1 MARRPRAR
9 VDTSRLR
16 AMGETSAVVARP
28 VDTYV
33 RPAAPQKNQQYAQ
46 ILSAL
51 STVNPAL
58 DNFITDKV
66 TKDREKQANLGE
78 KSFYEATPEE
88 RKAMS
93 AKIRSG
99 EINELQ
105 SPFWVEGFARQLLR
119 NHASTFGS
127 ALTLEWNKKKDSGGF
142 DFNAFVAEE
151 RGKYVE
157 ANNLSSF
164 RSDLFNDEFAAVTQT
179 YERQVQQRNFEHR
192 ISQAKKARM
201 RAWGDGMVGI
211 LEGVQ
216 TTINDKTFFD
226 PIGGEESDSKGSLN
240 FSGQI
245 NAHVQAIIDQGQDP
259 KAVVQMAEN
268 FLTGTSERLANKGD
282 RAGAETVL
290 RMLNG
295 LKLNV
300 GTFGIVYKDR
310 FAQAERNVTQ
320 LIDAS
325 EKRQDEDDEEAGED
339 RINEIFADIQ
349 KAGYE
354 AEWTQEWWETTQSD
368 RQELQRLN
376 QEYGGSQGSA
386 LNDLYTN
393 RGKVTQK
400 TDPLVIS
407 ELTSDIT
414 NPTEVLDSKDIRAMA
429 EVGGL
434 TPRETADLIAL
445 NNNLDEQLLN
455 DLGLDTIRSDLKNS
469 VMGANTSGGF
479 GPNPERALIAGKAT
493 AELNDFIRQQLT
505 KRSGLTDTEIAT
517 NIQAK
522 ADTLL
527 QKYSNMTTNVSSGNP
542 AGGPDGN
549 PPPPPPAETED
560 GDPIVPA
567 TLKEVQSFIGG
578 QQTPY
583 LKPNGEFDTTFFNLD
598 LLQAYAEAANNPTQD
613 ASKTELG
620 QKIAYL
626 VAGGHATPNEILG
639 VLTAAH
645 EKAKGVSTEAAAKAL
660 SEAAAGAGASML
672 ENVFPTDRTAL
683 DAKVNSAIDQS
694 EKLTEAVRPYLE
706 PVVDA
711 VAEFVNGDKTANP
724 TPQDFLDFL
733 KENGRKIP
741 QESGDFFKMGPEYKL
756 FEEIYGVEA
765 FKSDDGSFSDDKVQA
780 IFDELNELNKAE
792 VTQGSGTISAEDP
805 LFKQDNILNKT
816 ARAKAIAENAEEL
829 QRNYERESIDPPDNI
844 GAINETIV
852 DLGEGFLKAV
862 ARSFE
867 ATGKAGA
874 ERTRELQRFARQAA
888 LYKELLNNPNVEAQ
902 ELTKKIDLA
911 TSQNIGIGNVD
922 NSKQMAELLEL
933 RDPDKALAAAQKF
946 LSPEAKIR
954 IDNASALFGDASAA
968 DAALMLAQP
977 YLSEEAKQR
986 ILTRFPVIK
995 PQEAQPPVDLR
1006 GRSSPTAQTAEQ
1018 EADTAGD
1025 AGKLG
1030 SSSTDTGTK
1039 VFQLK
1044 SVLEQNGKVPLLS
1057 ATKDAVKGEKA
1068 KKLAI
1073 RSWKK
1078 AFGKHYRENGTA
1090 KPAFMKQALDIAQ
1103 QTETDVTTVIKA
1115 VLGTNPSANKLLV
1128 TSGLTAT
1135 EAQQLHKKYQEIRR
1149 LFEQMQGD
1157 NS

>member
-93 AKIRSG
+93 AKIKSG

-105 SPFWVEGFARQLLR
+105 SPFWVEGFARELLR
-119 NHASTFGS
+119 NHAKTFGS
-127 ALTLEWNKKKDSGGF
+127 ALTLEWDRKKNSGGF

-179 YERQVQQRNFEHR
+179 FENQVQQRNFEHR
-192 ISQAKKARM
+192 LAEAKKARM
-201 RAWGDGMVGI
+201 QVAGDSMVTA
-211 LEGVQ
+211 LEALQ
-216 TTINDKTFFD
+216 LKMDTTPFD
-226 PIGGEESDSKGSLN
+226 DQAGDSHSDN
-240 FSGQI
+240 I
-245 NAHVQAIIDQGQDP
+245 NAVIQTAIDQGNDSKQLINM
-259 KAVVQMAEN
+259 AVG
-268 FLTGTSERLANKGD
+268 FLKGTIKDLSKKGDEDGAKVASNMLRNLKLKNGTYGLVYKDGYEDIESTSERLLLKAETDAEQADNDELESQQLSEYKEVYDGLVEAINSTDPTALNTYWKSDEVKALRRSIGYLDGITEGENLLPTLNNLFQTKGIVSAPVSDAEFVDVMNGQILGQNLNDAQVRKIAEDSGFSYPQIREAVNANNGQAAQFLKNIKLPDIEKALAAEVNTKGLFEFGDSARTSFAAVAAVAELKDFIKAQMVSMGDTPEDILAARAAVSAEAKRLAEVYGD
-282 RAGAETVL
+282 RARLENDNFNQTNNPRMKPASQETVEL
-290 RMLNG
+290 WKSGQYTPWKNEDGSMVASITGNSAEAFAAANDAGRPFDSTEIG
-295 LKLNV
+295 KLI
-300 GTFGIVYKDR
+300 GP
-310 FAQAERNVTQ
+310 
-320 LIDAS
+320 LIL
-325 EKRQDEDDEEAGED
+325 AGVSPD
-339 RINEIFADIQ
+339 VI
-349 KAGYE
+349 
-354 AEWTQEWWETTQSD
+354 
-368 RQELQRLN
+368 LN
-376 QEYGGSQGSA
+376 Q
-386 LNDLYTN
+386 
-393 RGKVTQK
+393 
-400 TDPLVIS
+400 I
-407 ELTSDIT
+407 
-414 NPTEVLDSKDIRAMA
+414 
-429 EVGGL
+429 
-434 TPRETADLIAL
+434 
-445 NNNLDEQLLN
+445 
-455 DLGLDTIRSDLKNS
+455 
-469 VMGANTSGGF
+469 
-479 GPNPERALIAGKAT
+479 AT
-493 AELNDFIRQQLT
+493 A
-505 KRSGLTDTEIAT
+505 
-517 NIQAK
+517 
-522 ADTLL
+522 
-527 QKYSNMTTNVSSGNP
+527 Y
-542 AGGPDGN
+542 
-549 PPPPPPAETED
+549 
-560 GDPIVPA
+560 
-567 TLKEVQSFIGG
+567 
-578 QQTPY
+578 
-583 LKPNGEFDTTFFNLD
+583 
-598 LLQAYAEAANNPTQD
+598 EAANATEKEQAD
-613 ASKTELG
+613 AVLSPYFQRAKTKADAAVDQSKTIVGTIRPYVEPVIETVVESVSDLISG
-620 QKIAYL
+620 ETETA
-626 VAGGHATPNEILG
+626 VAAD
-639 VLTAAH
+639 AAL
-645 EKAKGVSTEAAAKAL
+645 EAA
-660 SEAAAGAGASML
+660 
-672 ENVFPTDRTAL
+672 
-683 DAKVNSAIDQS
+683 Q
-694 EKLTEAVRPYLE
+694 PYLS
-706 PVVDA
+706 
-711 VAEFVNGDKTANP
+711 AEAKERIASGTTGENP
-724 TPQDFLDFL
+724 
-733 KENGRKIP
+733 
-741 QESGDFFKMGPEYKL
+741 
-756 FEEIYGVEA
+756 
-765 FKSDDGSFSDDKVQA
+765 
-780 IFDELNELNKAE
+780 E

-922 NSKQMAELLEL
+922 NSKRMAELLEL

-968 DAALMLAQP
+968 DAALMLSQP

-1057 ATKDAVKGEKA
+1057 TIKDAVKGEKA

>member
-105 SPFWVEGFARQLLR
+105 SPFWVEGFARELLR
-119 NHASTFGS
+119 NHAKTFGS
-127 ALTLEWNKKKDSGGF
+127 ALTLEWDRKKNSGGF

-179 YERQVQQRNFEHR
+179 FENQVQQRNFEHR
-192 ISQAKKARM
+192 LAEAKKARM
-201 RAWGDGMVGI
+201 QVAGDSMVTA
-211 LEGVQ
+211 LEALQ
-216 TTINDKTFFD
+216 LKMDTTPFD
-226 PIGGEESDSKGSLN
+226 DQAGDSHSDN
-240 FSGQI
+240 I
-245 NAHVQAIIDQGQDP
+245 NAVIQTAIDQGNDTKQLINM
-259 KAVVQMAEN
+259 AVG
-268 FLTGTSERLANKGD
+268 FLKGTIKDLSKKGDEDGAKVASNMLRNLKLKNGTYGLVYKDGYEDIEATSERLLLK
-282 RAGAETVL
+282 AET
-290 RMLNG
+290 
-295 LKLNV
+295 
-300 GTFGIVYKDR
+300 D
-310 FAQAERNVTQ
+310 AEQA
-320 LIDAS
+320 
-325 EKRQDEDDEEAGED
+325 DED
-339 RINEIFADIQ
+339 
-349 KAGYE
+349 
-354 AEWTQEWWETTQSD
+354 
-368 RQELQRLN
+368 EL
-376 QEYGGSQGSA
+376 E
-386 LNDLYTN
+386 
-393 RGKVTQK
+393 
-400 TDPLVIS
+400 
-407 ELTSDIT
+407 
-414 NPTEVLDSKDIRAMA
+414 
-429 EVGGL
+429 
-434 TPRETADLIAL
+434 
-445 NNNLDEQLLN
+445 
-455 DLGLDTIRSDLKNS
+455 
-469 VMGANTSGGF
+469 
-479 GPNPERALIAGKAT
+479 
-493 AELNDFIRQQLT
+493 RQQL
-505 KRSGLTDTEIAT
+505 SE
-517 NIQAK
+517 
-522 ADTLL
+522 
-527 QKYSNMTTNVSSGNP
+527 Y
-542 AGGPDGN
+542 
-549 PPPPPPAETED
+549 
-560 GDPIVPA
+560 
-567 TLKEVQSFIGG
+567 KEVYDGLVEAINSDDPTALNTYWKSDRVEELRLSIGYLDGITEGENLLPTLNNLFQTKGIVSAPVSDAEFVDVMNG
-578 QQTPY
+578 QILGQ
-583 LKPNGEFDTTFFNLD
+583 NLND
-598 LLQAYAEAANNPTQD
+598 AQVRKIAEDSGFSYPQIREAVNANN
-613 ASKTELG
+613 G
-620 QKIAYL
+620 Q
-626 VAGGHATPNEILG
+626 
-639 VLTAAH
+639 AAQFLKNIKLPDI
-645 EKAKGVSTEAAAKAL
+645 EKALAAEVNTKGLFEFGDSARTSFAA
-660 SEAAAGAGASML
+660 
-672 ENVFPTDRTAL
+672 
-683 DAKVNSAIDQS
+683 
-694 EKLTEAVRPYLE
+694 
-706 PVVDA
+706 VDA
-711 VAEFVNGDKTANP
+711 VAELKDFIKAQMVSMGDTPEDALAARAAVSAEAKRLAEVYGDRARLENDSFNQTNNPNMKPASQETVELWKSGKYTPWKNENGSMVAGINGDSA
-724 TPQDFLDFL
+724 
-733 KENGRKIP
+733 
-741 QESGDFFKMGPEYKL
+741 
-756 FEEIYGVEA
+756 VA
-765 FKSDDGSFSDDKVQA
+765 FKEANDEGRPFDSTEIGKLIGPLILAGVSPDVILNQIATAYEAENATEKEQADAVLTPYFQRAKTKADAAVDQSETIVGTIRPFVQPVIETA
-780 IFDELNELNKAE
+780 LESVSELISGETDTAVAADAALEAAQPYLSAAAKERIASGTTGENPE
-792 VTQGSGTISAEDP
+792 VTQGSGTISPEDP

-986 ILTRFPVIK
+986 VLTRFPVIK
-995 PQEAQPPVDLR
+995 PQEAQPPIDLL
-1006 GRSSPTAQTAEQ
+1006 GRSNPTALSAAQ
-1018 EADTAGD
+1018 EIDTTGTV
-1025 AGKLG
+1025 KLG
-1030 SSSTDTGTK
+1030 SSPTDTGTK

-1044 SVLEQNGKVPLLS
+1044 SVVEQNGKVPLLS
-1057 ATKDAVKGEKA
+1057 AIKDAVKGEKA

>member
-33 RPAAPQKNQQYAQ
+33 RPAAPQKNEQYAQ

-58 DNFITDKV
+58 DTFIADKV

-93 AKIRSG
+93 AKIKSG

-105 SPFWVEGFARQLLR
+105 SPFWVEGFARSLLR
-119 NHASTFGS
+119 NHATTFGS
-127 ALTLEWNKKKDSGGF
+127 ALTLEWNRQKDSGGF

-151 RGKYVE
+151 RGKYIE

-164 RSDLFNDEFAAVTQT
+164 RSDLFNDEFAAVTRT
-179 YERQVQQRNFEHR
+179 FENQVLQRNYEHR

-201 RAWGDGMVGI
+201 QSLGDSMFTVIQGMQEALDTEKFDGQK
-211 LEGVQ
+211 G
-216 TTINDKTFFD
+216 DTF
-226 PIGGEESDSKGSLN
+226 SA
-240 FSGQI
+240 QI
-245 NAHVQAIIDQGQDP
+245 NAEIQTAIDQGLDP
-259 KAVVQMAEN
+259 SGVISMAEG
-268 FLTGTSERLANKGD
+268 FLQGTILDLAQNEQNQDIAKGM
-282 RAGAETVL
+282 L
-290 RMLNG
+290 RN
-295 LKLNV
+295 LKLKS
-300 GTFGIVYKDR
+300 GTYGIVYKDKYE
-310 FAQAERNVTQ
+310 AIERNADNIMLRAEADAEQADNDELESQQ
-320 LIDAS
+320 LS
-325 EKRQDEDDEEAGED
+325 EYKEVYDGLVEAINSTDPTALNTYWKSDEVKALRRSIGYLDGITEGE
-339 RINEIFADIQ
+339 NLLP
-349 KAGYE
+349 
-354 AEWTQEWWETTQSD
+354 T
-368 RQELQRLN
+368 
-376 QEYGGSQGSA
+376 
-386 LNDLYTN
+386 LNDLFQTK
-393 RGKVTQK
+393 GIVSA
-400 TDPLVIS
+400 PV
-407 ELTSDIT
+407 SDAEFVDVMNNQILGQ
-414 NPTEVLDSKDIRAMA
+414 NLNDAQVRKIAEDSGFSYPQIREAVNANNGQAAQFLKNIKLPDIEKALAA
-429 EVGGL
+429 EVNTKGL
-434 TPRETADLIAL
+434 FEFGDSARTSFAAVAAVAELKDFIKAQMVSMGDTPEDALAARAAVSAEAKRLAEVYGDRARLENDNFNQTNNPKMKPASQETVELWKSGQYTPWKNENGSLVAGIDGNSAEAFAAANDAGRPFDSTEIGKLI
-445 NNNLDEQLLN
+445 
-455 DLGLDTIRSDLKNS
+455 
-469 VMGANTSGGF
+469 
-479 GPNPERALIAGKAT
+479 GPLILAGVSPDVILSQIAT
-493 AELNDFIRQQLT
+493 A
-505 KRSGLTDTEIAT
+505 
-517 NIQAK
+517 
-522 ADTLL
+522 
-527 QKYSNMTTNVSSGNP
+527 Y
-542 AGGPDGN
+542 
-549 PPPPPPAETED
+549 
-560 GDPIVPA
+560 
-567 TLKEVQSFIGG
+567 
-578 QQTPY
+578 
-583 LKPNGEFDTTFFNLD
+583 
-598 LLQAYAEAANNPTQD
+598 EAANATEKED
-613 ASKTELG
+613 AQAVLAPVLEKARTRADAAVDQSKTIVGTIRPIVEPVIETALNTVSDLISG
-620 QKIAYL
+620 ETETAVAADAALEAAQPYL
-626 VAGGHATPNEILG
+626 
-639 VLTAAH
+639 
-645 EKAKGVSTEAAAKAL
+645 SAAAK
-660 SEAAAGAGASML
+660 ERIASGTTG
-672 ENVFPTDRTAL
+672 ENP
-683 DAKVNSAIDQS
+683 
-694 EKLTEAVRPYLE
+694 
-706 PVVDA
+706 
-711 VAEFVNGDKTANP
+711 
-724 TPQDFLDFL
+724 
-733 KENGRKIP
+733 
-741 QESGDFFKMGPEYKL
+741 
-756 FEEIYGVEA
+756 
-765 FKSDDGSFSDDKVQA
+765 
-780 IFDELNELNKAE
+780 E

-922 NSKQMAELLEL
+922 NSKRMAELLEL

>member
-33 RPAAPQKNQQYAQ
+33 RPAAPQKNEQYAQ

-58 DNFITDKV
+58 DTFITDKV
-66 TKDREKQANLGE
+66 TKDRETQANKGE

-216 TTINDKTFFD
+216 TTINDKSFFD
-226 PIGGEESDSKGSLN
+226 PIGGEESDAKGSLN

-325 EKRQDEDDEEAGED
+325 EKRQDEDDETKGEN
-339 RINEIFADIQ
+339 RIGELFDDMQ
-349 KAGYE
+349 KAGDE
-354 AEWTQEWWETTQSD
+354 AKWTQEWWDSTQDD
-368 RQELQRLN
+368 RRELQRLN

-414 NPTEVLDSKDIRAMA
+414 SPTEVLDSEDIRAMA
-429 EVGGL
+429 EVSGL

-493 AELNDFIRQQLT
+493 AELNDFIRLQLT
-505 KRSGLTDTEIAT
+505 RRSALTDTEIAT
-517 NIQAK
+517 SIQAK

-527 QKYSNMTTNVSSGNP
+527 QRYSNMPTNGGGGNP
-542 AGGPDGN
+542 AGGSDGN
-549 PPPPPPAETED
+549 PPVQLTPTETE
-560 GDPIVPA
+560 GGEPIVPA

-583 LKPNGEFDTTFFNLD
+583 LKANGEFDTTFFNRD

-645 EKAKGVSTEAAAKAL
+645 EKAKGVSTEAAAEAL
-660 SEAAAGAGASML
+660 SEAAASAGASML
-672 ENVFPTDRTAL
+672 DNVFPTERPDL
-683 DAKVNSAIDQS
+683 DEKVNSAIDQS

-706 PVVDA
+706 PVVEA
-711 VAEFVNGDKTANP
+711 VAEFVNGDGE
-724 TPQDFLDFL
+724 
-733 KENGRKIP
+733 ENLVSLFNKKGEKIP
-741 QESGDFFKMGPEYKL
+741 QEAEDFFTMSREVYAAFKNL
-756 FEEIYGVEA
+756 YGVEA
-765 FKSDDGSFSDDKVQA
+765 FMDDDGSFSDAKIQA
-780 IFDELNELNKAE
+780 IFDGLNKIDRAASITGVDDKGRGTFIPSLEEAERFAGTNVPSEPPLSETELLQREARSMTPMDINQDPDFANTVSKADQKRRFEDAAEAASNSRRLLAEQEAARELKRENQRRQSSGAEVPPSILMRMITQEQYDAMSVDAQQKADQQATEELVQENLRRQKSGAEVPPSIRRNLRTQEDLDAISIDEQQKVLQKLRLNEA
-792 VTQGSGTISAEDP
+792 
-805 LFKQDNILNKT
+805 
-816 ARAKAIAENAEEL
+816 
-829 QRNYERESIDPPDNI
+829 
-844 GAINETIV
+844 
-852 DLGEGFLKAV
+852 
-862 ARSFE
+862 
-867 ATGKAGA
+867 
-874 ERTRELQRFARQAA
+874 
-888 LYKELLNNPNVEAQ
+888 
-902 ELTKKIDLA
+902 
-911 TSQNIGIGNVD
+911 
-922 NSKQMAELLEL
+922 
-933 RDPDKALAAAQKF
+933 KALAKLEEDADKA
-946 LSPEAKIR
+946 
-954 IDNASALFGDASAA
+954 ASAA
-968 DAALMLAQP
+968 DA
-977 YLSEEAKQR
+977 R
-986 ILTRFPVIK
+986 RLT
-995 PQEAQPPVDLR
+995 
-1006 GRSSPTAQTAEQ
+1006 
-1018 EADTAGD
+1018 
-1025 AGKLG
+1025 
-1030 SSSTDTGTK
+1030 
-1039 VFQLK
+1039 
-1044 SVLEQNGKVPLLS
+1044 
-1057 ATKDAVKGEKA
+1057 A
-1068 KKLAI
+1068 KKKKEALAEVARQREQRQQEFLNKQKVI
-1073 RSWKK
+1073 NSKK
-1078 AFGKHYRENGTA
+1078 IAEFIA
-1090 KPAFMKQALDIAQ
+1090 KRAVIFPEKYGATMSDDLDSYLAKTKPIWFALWDGILA
-1103 QTETDVTTVIKA
+1103 D
-1115 VLGTNPSANKLLV
+1115 G
-1128 TSGLTAT
+1128 
-1135 EAQQLHKKYQEIRR
+1135 QEIPDVFYEVLKENMRKR
-1149 LFEQMQGD
+1149 IPND
-1157 NS
+1157 